1 MPQSGG
7 EGENGL
13 RVRKEIEEKNPEYFF
28 DRDNYIARAAVSKK
42 HRNTGEEYYVLSSS
56 CNFRIL
62 DCTTADELNPKNV
75 SGPRPDYRLRI
86 TSAPHIR

>member
-1 MPQSGG
+1 
-7 EGENGL
+7 
-13 RVRKEIEEKNPEYFF
+13 VRKEIEEKNPEYFF

-42 HRNTGEEYYVLSSS
+42 HRNTGEEYYVLS
-56 CNFRIL
+56 L
-62 DCTTADELNPKNV
+62 DCTTADELNRKNV